1 MPTYRYQAVDLA
13 GRTLKASL
21 QAESER
27 HARQLLREQGLFARQ
42 LQVQGNAQVLP
53 RRQRVSRA
61 QLCELTRQLATLTGA
76 GIALVDALATLERQL
91 VEPALRNLLVGVRG
105 ALAEGLGLARSLA
118 RQGGVFS
125 TLYCALVEAG
135 ERSGRLAQ
143 VLERLAD
150 HLEQVQ
156 RQQHKARTA
165 LIYPCV
171 LMGVSLAVVVGLMSF
186 VVPRLTEQFAH
197 SGQSLPLITRLL
209 IGASEALLLAGPWLL
224 GAAVLG
230 AAGAARLLRRPH
242 WCLRRDDL
250 LLRLPRVGAL
260 LRVLES
266 ARLSRSLAILVGS
279 GVPLLEALQ
288 VATATLENRRIRLAL
303 ERVQVDVQGGVSLH
317 RALDASGQFPPM
329 LLNMVASGEAS
340 GTLPDMLE
348 RVADNQERGF
358 ARQVDTVMALF
369 EPLMILVMGAVVLFI
384 VLAVLLPIMQL
395 NQGLTLQ

>member
-42 LQVQGNAQVLP
+42 LQVQGTAQVLS

-125 TLYCALVEAG
+125 ALYCALVEAG

-143 VLERLAD
+143 VLERLAE

-186 VVPRLTEQFAH
+186 VVPKLTEQFAH
-197 SGQSLPLITRLL
+197 SGQSLPVITRVL
-209 IGASEALLLAGPWLL
+209 IGTSEALVLAGPWLL
-224 GAAVLG
+224 GAGVLG
-230 AAGAARLLRRPH
+230 AVGAARLLRRAH

-250 LLRLPRVGAL
+250 LLRLPRIGAL

-266 ARLSRSLAILVGS
+266 ARLSRSLAILAGS

-288 VATATLENRRIRLAL
+288 VATATLENRRIRLAM
-303 ERVQVDVQGGVSLH
+303 ERVQADVQSGVSLH

-369 EPLMILVMGAVVLFI
+369 EPLMILFMGAVVLFI

-395 NQGLTLQ
+395 NQGLTL

>member
-1 MPTYRYQAVDLA
+1 MPTYRYLAVDLA
-13 GRTLKASL
+13 GKTRKASL
-21 QAESER
+21 QADSER

-42 LQVQGNAQVLP
+42 LQRQEVGNRQP
-53 RRQRVSRA
+53 RRQRLSRA

-76 GIALVDALATLERQL
+76 GIPLVDALGTLERQL
-91 VEPALRNLLVGVRG
+91 RQPALHSVLVALRG
-105 ALAEGLGLARSLA
+105 SLAEGLGLARSLA
-118 RQGGVFS
+118 RQGAPFTG
-125 TLYCALVEAG
+125 LYCALVEAG

-395 NQGLTLQ
+395 NQGLTL